1 MKITAFNGSPRGK
14 NSNTGTMV
22 TEFLAGAAKAD
33 VQAEQVFLSEKK
45 IGHCLGCFK
54 CWISTPGKCIVKDD
68 MTELLDKVISSDL
81 IIMATPLYVDGV
93 TGIMKNFMDR
103 LIPNIDPHFEK
114 DENGEYRHVKRFPKY
129 PKIMVISN
137 CGMPGQQNFQALKL
151 HFRRM
156 ARNMHSGVVA
166 EIYLDCGEML
176 RNQVPIL
183 KPVISKYKKNL
194 QKAGWEIATT
204 GEISQKITGKLAK
217 PIIPAGIFIKEANK
231 YWDRELSKLSN

>member
-14 NSNTGTMV
+14 KSNTGIMV
-22 TEFLAGAAKAD
+22 TEFLAGTEKAD
-33 VQAEQVFLSEKK
+33 VATEQVFLSEKK

-54 CWISTPGKCIVKDD
+54 CWLSTPGKCVIQDD
-68 MTELLDKVISSDL
+68 MTELLEKVITSDL

-103 LIPNIDPHFEK
+103 FIPLVDPHFEM
-114 DENGEYRHVKRFPKY
+114 DEDGEYRHVKRFPNY

-137 CGMPGQQNFQALKL
+137 CGMPGQEQFQAIKL

-156 ARNMHSGVVA
+156 ARNTHSEVVA

-176 RNQVPIL
+176 RNQIPIL
-183 KPVISKYKKNL
+183 RPIISKYKKNL
-194 QKAGWEIATT
+194 QKAGLEFATT
-204 GEISQKITGKLAK
+204 GEISDKLSDKLAK
-217 PIIPAGIFIKEANK
+217 PLLPASIFIREANK
-231 YWDRELSKLSN
+231 HWDRELAKITE